1 MPFFWF
7 ENRRTVSSWCFI
19 FNVLFSLKLGELIPI
34 PDDSPP
40 PPALSS
46 NVSRFPALPL
56 TPSLTS
62 TCWIPSASSI
72 KLSRLWT
79 ASSAWFTIWQKPQNY
94 QVPTERSHNSWRGS
108 WTQTLETC
116 HSHVVAESS
125 WAREFPSLGLS
136 LLIDQGFLFAV
147 TSQSN
152 NKPWKQPINHAALV
166 AGWWRQPWH
175 LESSREE
182 TKEEMSVGEQ
192 EFTTE
197 KEKKRTLPGGRMDVG
212 FCNA

>member
-79 ASSAWFTIWQKPQNY
+79 ASSAWFSIWQKPPNY

-136 LLIDQGFLFAV
+136 LLICENTVGISNVEEPFNIWHWDFLA
-147 TSQSN
+147 
-152 NKPWKQPINHAALV
+152 W
-166 AGWWRQPWH
+166 
-175 LESSREE
+175 
-182 TKEEMSVGEQ
+182 
-192 EFTTE
+192 
-197 KEKKRTLPGGRMDVG
+197 
-212 FCNA
+212 